1 MRKTL
6 YDKFLNF
13 DRFRA
18 SVKYQLVLRNWTYK
32 TLSAKTGYSVSYL
45 TALLRGNGSK
55 KAMREVCEV
64 LGLNPKDFK

>member
-18 SVKYQLVLRNWTYK
+18 SVKYQLTLRNWTYK

-45 TALLRGNGSK
+45 TAMMSGNGSR
-55 KAMREVCEV
+55 KAMRKVAEA
-64 LGLNPKDFK
+64 LNLNPKDFK